1 MEGTCRRRA
10 WLRDFWRRYRLG
22 WWRILGVRQRGRN
35 FRGRSTVQGTAERMR
50 RLIRRQIDSA
60 DRTQR
65 AASGTIA
72 TKMRTRVAS
81 EARRLQLEAQEAG
94 GLIRAER
101 LQDPGRRL
109 RTSPASFLRGDI
121 RAHDP
126 NRRLKPPPAR
136 PA

>member
-50 RLIRRQIDSA
+50 RPIRRQIDSA

-65 AASGTIA
+65 TASGTIA

-81 EARRLQLEAQEAG
+81 EARRLQLEPQGAG
-94 GLIRAER
+94 GLSRGER
-101 LQDPGRRL
+101 QQRPGGRL
-109 RTSPASFLRGDI
+109 VKSPSAL
-121 RAHDP
+121 
-126 NRRLKPPPAR
+126 
-136 PA
+136 